1 MFIIW
6 LEKEKQV
13 LIEKKE
19 KKKVKK
25 SKYEQ
30 HEFCKL
36 KHALLSIEEGLI
48 NMEWICVNFNLM
60 DNVGEV
66 LKLFQT

>member
-1 MFIIW
+1 MKRKTSIDR
-6 LEKEKQV
+6 
-13 LIEKKE
+13 KKR

-36 KHALLSIEEGLI
+36 KHALLSTEEGLI

-66 LKLFQT
+66 LKLVQT